1 MLFSSS
7 LLAFVAAANAIALP
21 NSNLR
26 YRNTDDST
34 LYSKANTVDKAFI
47 IELERGVSTSV
58 SRRDLRNAFHKR
70 AASISYDVRHEFD
83 SIAFVGLSIYVTQ
96 NNTNVELQQ
105 QLSEIPGVVDVW
117 PVYQVPRPGVLSN
130 STNED
135 SFNANIPLVQR
146 RQSTVTGAG
155 DLASALEMGGVDKL
169 HAKGIKGK
177 GIKIG
182 IVDTGVDYRHPALGG
197 GFGTGFK
204 ITGGYSFVYDN
215 GTLGDSSDPLST
227 CLTGG
232 HGTHVSGILGMDPIS
247 ENGYFPISGVAP
259 EANLYMYR
267 TFDCSNAGGSDTIMA
282 GMLKAHEDG
291 VDVISMSLAVGT
303 EFPSTPDPLASVVQS
318 ITQAGTAVI
327 VAVGNEGSLGQYA
340 TELFTADYPSSEP
353 GAIAV
358 GAIANRDFPL
368 VYPAVDS
375 ANSTLGYASVWPV
388 NLTVPVYI
396 YLVSDGCDSS
406 TWADALNTVSQS
418 GLLNTTIFAFE
429 AFETTTYCNPNSIA
443 SGWKSGKVQPVYVM
457 GYNSDIANSYLL
469 EYNVFSPSYFGSVSY
484 INLNTDDGIT
494 LVNNYGLVGGFPKY
508 TLTFTGN
515 NFKSPPQHTGGL
527 VDYYSNFGPTY
538 FTYDLKPQISAP
550 GGHILSTY
558 PLGVNSNY
566 AILSGTSMATPY
578 VAGCFALVKSQFP
591 TASTSQILDLLQTT
605 AAPVNWVWNSTIISA
620 TAQQGAGLINAYDAI
635 YAQTTI
641 SPGQIVLG
649 DDSTHNVFGAAN
661 ITIDNISGST
671 KTYTLSHIGAGYTD
685 GQLSGRNY
693 NQIALYGTGVFP
705 TPTVTLAGGQ
715 SKTIDFSI
723 VPPIGVVASNRP
735 VFGGYIKVSSSTG
748 ETYTVPYIGPP
759 YSMFNASYISVIQV
773 AGFNSAGTPEKDTGF
788 LEINPT
794 RQYGIAADI
803 PQQYTLAFRFDLL
816 PANTNITANKHAYNI
831 SQTFPYISSQSTA
844 NSSIFGYPSFG
855 TYTNRTATVA
865 NGAIRPANYIQY
877 WTSAQ
882 ITGDDGVSYNVG
894 DGDYRFFASVL
905 RWGGKV
911 GKIEDYDTWLGPIL
925 RFNSSYSD

>member
-34 LYSKANTVDKAFI
+34 LYSKANTFDKAFI

-155 DLASALEMGGVDKL
+155 DLSSALEMGGVDKL

-215 GTLGDSSDPLST
+215 GTLGIVRTLCLRVSLEDMEPT
-227 CLTGG
+227 C
-232 HGTHVSGILGMDPIS
+232 ILGMDPIS

-705 TPTVTLAGGQ
+705 TPTVTLAGG
-715 SKTIDFSI
+715 
-723 VPPIGVVASNRP
+723 VVASNRP